1 MTYRNEKWL
10 NAVRSISLCVRC
22 GRYGVQAAHRNE
34 GKGMGMKVGD
44 HLTAALCPVC
54 HAEIDRGK
62 TMTRDER
69 RAEMDRAIVQTLD
82 VLVQLGKIKVD
93 NGGK

>member
-1 MTYRNEKWL
+1 
-10 NAVRSISLCVRC
+10 
-22 GRYGVQAAHRNE
+22 
-34 GKGMGMKVGD
+34 MGMKVGD

-54 HAEIDRGK
+54 HAEIDGGK

-82 VLVQLGKIKVD
+82 VLVQLGRIKLVD